1 VILSGRTA
9 RRENDL
15 KRSYTVM
22 TATELLREDAE
33 IGNKL
38 DTLSAYY
45 EPGKPAYIAAAET
58 YLGRRKIVRQKLE
71 SLRKPDAMYLRVEA
85 LALRGVV

>member
-45 EPGKPAYIAAAET
+45 VSGGPAYKAAARM

-71 SLRKPDAMYLRVEA
+71 ALRKPDALYLCVEA
-85 LALRGVV
+85 LALRGIS